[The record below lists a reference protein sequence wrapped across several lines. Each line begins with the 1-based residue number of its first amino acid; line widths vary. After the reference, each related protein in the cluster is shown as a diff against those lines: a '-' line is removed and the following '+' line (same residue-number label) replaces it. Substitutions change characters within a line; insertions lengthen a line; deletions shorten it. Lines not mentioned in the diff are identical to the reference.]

1 MTAQAVQ
8 RRGADAAMTA
18 QAVSMAPEDEIPQER
33 QFLGVPVRCA
43 ARKNRANLTAELL
56 AVARSLIKR
65 RPPCPIEDA
74 SALPPRPPSLKTLI
88 TPPPSPPPKSDAD
101 ACTRARIEAAARRL
115 ALEARCFSTDDVSAQ
130 IATYL
135 CENGFH
141 GDRAW
146 ATCVGD
152 VWYTQNFLY
161 DVVARLAPS
170 INSPRYAHAFARL
183 PLPTS
188 DAWSYFE
195 VELTFEGDFVEC
207 FVGAQSAKETRRGVV
222 CGKSRGSFGVAT
234 LGGLYSEGAFR
245 RGGLEG
251 RACDRVG
258 VLSRVI
264 GEHRHVIFV
273 ARRRGGF
280 TRRAVGACQVS
291 RSQDVFPTVTLRSRG
306 VSVKALL
313 DAAVLPRRRDLPE
326 QGAVYAITGEKLAD

>member
-1 MTAQAVQ
+1 MTAQ
-8 RRGADAAMTA
+8 T
-18 QAVSMAPEDEIPQER
+18 VSMAPEDEIPQER
-33 QFLGVPVRCA
+33 QFLGVPVRSA

-74 SALPPRPPSLKTLI
+74 SALPPRPPSLKTLV
-88 TPPPSPPPKSDAD
+88 TPPASPPPKADAD
-101 ACTRARIEAAARRL
+101 ACTRSRIEAASRRL

-161 DVVARLAPS
+161 DVVCRLAPS
-170 INSPRYAHAFARL
+170 VNSPRYAHAFARL

-195 VELTFEGDFVEC
+195 VELSYEGDFVEC
-207 FVGAQSAKETRRGVV
+207 VVGAQSAKETRRGVV
-222 CGKSRGSFGVAT
+222 CGKSRGSFALAT
-234 LGGLYSEGAFR
+234 LGGSYVEGAFR
-245 RGGLEG
+245 RGLEG
-251 RACDRVG
+251 LWDRIG
-258 VLSRVI
+258 VLSRVV

-273 ARRRGGF
+273 ARRRGGSS
-280 TRRAVGACQVS
+280 RRAVGACQVS
-291 RSQDVFPTVTLRSRG
+291 LSQDVFPTVTLRSRG

-326 QGAVYAITGEKLAD
+326 EGAVYAITGEKLAD

>member
-1 MTAQAVQ
+1 MTAQAV
-8 RRGADAAMTA
+8 RRGGAGAAMTA
-18 QAVSMAPEDEIPQER
+18 SPAPEDEIPKEQE
-33 QFLGVPVRCA
+33 FLGVPVRCA

-88 TPPPSPPPKSDAD
+88 TPPPSPPPASDAD
-101 ACTRARIEAAARRL
+101 ACTRSRIEAASRRL

-195 VELTFEGDFVEC
+195 VELIYDGDFVEC

-264 GEHRHVIFV
+264 GEHRHVIFI

-291 RSQDVFPTVTLRSRG
+291 CSHDVFPTVTLRSRG

-326 QGAVYAITGEKLAD
+326 QGAVYSISGERLAD

>member
-1 MTAQAVQ
+1 MTAQA
-8 RRGADAAMTA
+8 APP
-18 QAVSMAPEDEIPQER
+18 APEDEIPEER

-65 RPPCPIEDA
+65 RPPGPIVDA
-74 SALPPRPPSLKTLI
+74 SALPPQPPSLKALI
-88 TPPPSPPPKSDAD
+88 TPPPSPPPEADAD
-101 ACTRARIEAAARRL
+101 ACTKSRIEAASRRL
-115 ALEARCFSTDDVSAQ
+115 ALEARCFSGDDVSAQ

-152 VWYTQNFLY
+152 VWYAQNFLY

-170 INSPRYAHAFARL
+170 VNSPRYAHAFSRL
-183 PLPTS
+183 PLPAS

-195 VELTFEGDFVEC
+195 VELTYDGDFVEC

-222 CGKSRGSFGVAT
+222 CGKSRGSFALAT

-245 RGGLEG
+245 RGLEG
-251 RACDRVG
+251 LWDRVG
-258 VLSRVI
+258 VLSRVV
-264 GEHRHVIFV
+264 GEHRHVIFI
-273 ARRRGGF
+273 ARRRGGSS
-280 TRRAVGACQVS
+280 RRAVGACQVS
-291 RSQDVFPTVTLRSRG
+291 LSQDVFPTVTLRSRG

-326 QGAVYAITGEKLAD
+326 EGAVYAITGEKLAD

>member
-1 MTAQAVQ
+1 
-8 RRGADAAMTA
+8 MTA
-18 QAVSMAPEDEIPQER
+18 QAVSMAPEDEIPEER
-33 QFLGVPVRCA
+33 KFLGVPVRNA
-43 ARKNRANLTAELL
+43 HRKNRANLTAELL

-74 SALPPRPPSLKTLI
+74 SALPPKPPSLKALI
-88 TPPPSPPPKSDAD
+88 TPPPSPPPKADAD
-101 ACTRARIEAAARRL
+101 ACTKSRIEAASRRL
-115 ALEARCFSTDDVSAQ
+115 ALEARCFSGDDVSAQ

-161 DVVARLAPS
+161 DVVCRLAPAV
-170 INSPRYAHAFARL
+170 NSPRYAHAFSRL

-195 VELTFEGDFVEC
+195 VELSYEGDFVEC
-207 FVGAQSAKETRRGVV
+207 VVGAQSAKETRRGVV
-222 CGKSRGSFGVAT
+222 CGKSRGSFALAT
-234 LGGLYSEGAFR
+234 LGGSYVEGAFR
-245 RGGLEG
+245 RGLEG
-251 RACDRVG
+251 LWDRIG
-258 VLSRVI
+258 VLSRVV

-273 ARRRGGF
+273 ARRRGGSS
-280 TRRAVGACQVS
+280 RRAVGACQVS
-291 RSQDVFPTVTLRSRG
+291 LSQDVFPTVTLRSRG
-306 VSVKALL
+306 VAVKALL

-326 QGAVYAITGEKLAD
+326 EGAVYAISGERLAD

>member
-1 MTAQAVQ
+1 MMTAQPLPP
-8 RRGADAAMTA
+8 
-18 QAVSMAPEDEIPQER
+18 APEDEIPEER

-88 TPPPSPPPKSDAD
+88 TPPPSPPPKVDAD
-101 ACTRARIEAAARRL
+101 ACTRSRIEAASRRL

-170 INSPRYAHAFARL
+170 INSPRYAHAFARM

-264 GEHRHVIFV
+264 GEHRHVIFI

-291 RSQDVFPTVTLRSRG
+291 CSHDVFPTVTLRSRG

-326 QGAVYAITGEKLAD
+326 EGAVYAITGEKLAD

>member
-1 MTAQAVQ
+1 MTAQA
-8 RRGADAAMTA
+8 TPP
-18 QAVSMAPEDEIPQER
+18 APEDEIPEER
-33 QFLGVPVRCA
+33 QYLGVPVRNA
-43 ARKNRANLTAELL
+43 GRKNRANLTAELL

-74 SALPPRPPSLKTLI
+74 SALPPRPPSLKALI
-88 TPPPSPPPKSDAD
+88 TPPPSPPPASDAD
-101 ACTRARIEAAARRL
+101 ACTRSRIEAASRRL
-115 ALEARCFSTDDVSAQ
+115 ALEARCFSTDDVSAR

-152 VWYTQNFLY
+152 VWYAQNFLY

-170 INSPRYAHAFARL
+170 VNSPRYAHAFSRL
-183 PLPTS
+183 PLPAS

-195 VELTFEGDFVEC
+195 VELSYEGDFVEC
-207 FVGAQSAKETRRGVV
+207 VVGAQSAKETRRGVV

-245 RGGLEG
+245 RGGIG
-251 RACDRVG
+251 DRACDRVG

-273 ARRRGGF
+273 ARRRGSSA
-280 TRRAVGACQVS
+280 RRAVGACQVS
-291 RSQDVFPTVTLRSRG
+291 CSQDVFPTVTLRSRG

-326 QGAVYAITGEKLAD
+326 QGAVYAISGERLAD

>member
-1 MTAQAVQ
+1 
-8 RRGADAAMTA
+8 MTA
-18 QAVSMAPEDEIPQER
+18 QAVSMAPEDEIPEER
-33 QFLGVPVRCA
+33 KFLGVPVRNA
-43 ARKNRANLTAELL
+43 HRKNRANLTAELL

-74 SALPPRPPSLKTLI
+74 SALPPRPPSLKTLV

-115 ALEARCFSTDDVSAQ
+115 ALEARCFSSDDVSAE

-161 DVVARLAPS
+161 DVVCRLAPAV
-170 INSPRYAHAFARL
+170 NSPRYAHAFSRL

-195 VELTFEGDFVEC
+195 VELSYEGDFAEC
-207 FVGAQSAKETRRGVV
+207 VVGAQSAKETRRGVV
-222 CGKSRGSFGVAT
+222 CGKSRGSFALAT
-234 LGGLYSEGAFR
+234 LGGSYVEGAFR
-245 RGGLEG
+245 RGLEG
-251 RACDRVG
+251 LWDRIG
-258 VLSRVI
+258 VLSRVV

-273 ARRRGGF
+273 ARRRGGSS
-280 TRRAVGACQVS
+280 RRAVGACQVS
-291 RSQDVFPTVTLRSRG
+291 CSQDVFPTVTLRSRG

-313 DAAVLPRRRDLPE
+313 DASVLPRRRDLPE
-326 QGAVYAITGEKLAD
+326 TGAVYSISGERLAD

>member
-1 MTAQAVQ
+1 VQ
-8 RRGADAAMTA
+8 RRGAGAAMTA
-18 QAVSMAPEDEIPQER
+18 PPAPEDEIPTER

-74 SALPPRPPSLKTLI
+74 SALPPRPPSLKSLI
-88 TPPPSPPPKSDAD
+88 TPPPSPPPKPEAD
-101 ACTRARIEAAARRL
+101 ACTRSRIEAAARRL
-115 ALEARCFSTDDVSAQ
+115 ALEARCFSSDDVSAQ

-170 INSPRYAHAFARL
+170 INSPRYAGAFCRM

-195 VELTFEGDFVEC
+195 VELTYDGDFVEC

-258 VLSRVI
+258 VLSRVM
-264 GEHRHVIFV
+264 GEHRHVIFT

-291 RSQDVFPTVTLRSRG
+291 CSRDVFPTVTLRSRG
-306 VSVKALL
+306 VAVRALL
-313 DAAVLPRRRDLPE
+313 DADVLPRRRDLPE
-326 QGAVYAITGEKLAD
+326 TGAVYSISGERLAD

>member
-1 MTAQAVQ
+1 M
-8 RRGADAAMTA
+8 R
-18 QAVSMAPEDEIPQER
+18 
-33 QFLGVPVRCA
+33 
-43 ARKNRANLTAELL
+43 
-56 AVARSLIKR
+56 
-65 RPPCPIEDA
+65 
-74 SALPPRPPSLKTLI
+74 
-88 TPPPSPPPKSDAD
+88 
-101 ACTRARIEAAARRL
+101 
-115 ALEARCFSTDDVSAQ
+115 
-130 IATYL
+130 
-135 CENGFH
+135 
-141 GDRAW
+141 
-146 ATCVGD
+146 
-152 VWYTQNFLY
+152 TQNFLY

-170 INSPRYAHAFARL
+170 INSPRYAHAFARM
-183 PLPTS
+183 PLPAS
-188 DAWSYFE
+188 DVGYFE
-195 VELTFEGDFVEC
+195 VELSYEGDFVEC

-222 CGKSRGSFGVAT
+222 CGKTRGCFGVAT

-326 QGAVYAITGEKLAD
+326 EGAVLTRAGAAARRLLLWFVTS